1 MRVCAPAGS
10 SHRIEASHAAGIDD
24 GGRIAVLK
32 FGSSVL
38 ARPRDYTTAAELVA
52 ARVAHGQKVVAVV
65 SAMGET
71 TDSLLS
77 AARSVTPVPSDTLLG
92 ALLATGEEASVA
104 LLSLALA
111 ARGVCAAGFSASRV
125 PLRTNGALHDADP
138 VFVDTGQIRAAFRT
152 RDAVVFP
159 GFIGVDMTGVSSL
172 LGRGGSDLTAL
183 FLGDALDAAET
194 RLIKDVDGIFPS
206 DPRNGDSLEPF
217 RELTWEQAREI
228 GGGVVQPKA
237 IDFAER
243 RGLCFRVTGLK
254 GEGTSIGTP
263 VGWPALR

>member
-1 MRVCAPAGS
+1 MGA
-10 SHRIEASHAAGIDD
+10 SHRMLASRAAGIDD
-24 GGRIAVLK
+24 AGGITVLK

-38 ARPRDYTTAAELVA
+38 ARPEDYTTAAEVIGAQVA
-52 ARVAHGQKVVAVV
+52 NGRKVVAVV
-65 SAMGET
+65 SAMGGT
-71 TDSLLS
+71 TDFLLS
-77 AARSVTPVPSDTLLG
+77 AARSVTPVPSDTLVG

-111 ARGVCAAGFSASRV
+111 ARGVRAAGFSASRV
-125 PLRTNGALHDADP
+125 PLRTIGALHDADP
-138 VFVDTGQIRAAFRT
+138 VFVDAGQIHAAFRT

-159 GFIGVDMTGVSSL
+159 GFIGVDMTGVASL

-183 FLGDALDAAET
+183 FLGDALDAAEI

-206 DPRNGDSLEPF
+206 DPRNDDALEPF
-217 RELTWEQAREI
+217 PELTWEHARDI

-243 RGLCFRVTGLK
+243 RGLRFRVTGLT
-254 GEGTSIGTP
+254 GEGTSIGTRA
-263 VGWPALR
+263 GWPTPS